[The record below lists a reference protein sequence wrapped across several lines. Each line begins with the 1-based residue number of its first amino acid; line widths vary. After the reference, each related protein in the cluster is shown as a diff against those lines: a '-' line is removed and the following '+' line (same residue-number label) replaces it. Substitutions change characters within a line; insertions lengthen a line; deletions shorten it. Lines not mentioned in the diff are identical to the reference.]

1 VVEDPQQWPI
11 STRRRCP
18 WPVRASSSGP
28 VVANRGAGGAV
39 ARVTTGASP
48 SDWRGRAGHRQ
59 LQEPYG
65 AALGWRRNRSPGR
78 IRRPGTN
85 LGHERSAGSAPRRR
99 VRASAVP
106 LMAWLLQGRQ
116 SGPASPQQAR
126 YGWVW
131 TRFGGEATPE
141 ETGRCKESVTT
152 GLPSR
157 GRPNRSASLLHM
169 ASRRRGAGPLT
180 RPCNFGSKAYVPQPQ
195 TTQAATWREVSISL
209 RCSFCL
215 LMDP

>member
-1 VVEDPQQWPI
+1 MANFDAPTLSMACPSFILGACRCESWG
-11 STRRRCP
+11 RRSRGEGDDGRLAIRLEGP
-18 WPVRASSSGP
+18 GRASP
-28 VVANRGAGGAV
+28 AAGAV
-39 ARVTTGASP
+39 
-48 SDWRGRAGHRQ
+48 
-59 LQEPYG
+59 
-65 AALGWRRNRSPGR
+65 WRRPGLA
-78 IRRPGTN
+78 PGTN